1 MVRLYSSDKVEKSAM
16 QIIGNVLVI
25 HSIQRVF
32 MGQIDQSGVSKSL
45 LQNRAAIIEH
55 K

>member
-1 MVRLYSSDKVEKSAM
+1 MVRLYSSDTVEKGAM
-16 QIIGNVLVI
+16 RIIRNVLAI

-32 MGQIDQSGVSKSL
+32 MGQIDRSGVSKSL
-45 LQNRAAIIEH
+45 LQNRAAIIAH